1 MYNNKPIH
9 IMYHIIPEVFHKC
22 MLFTK
27 VIDVKEKSFTYIL
40 NLNINKLT
48 FIICKT
54 MLEYDLLYDF
64 MINRSC
70 LGFYISVDF
79 LIKLLYSSK

>member
-40 NLNINKLT
+40 NLNINELT

-54 MLEYDLLYDF
+54 MLEYDQPVVLRLLYF
-64 MINRSC
+64 SRFS
-70 LGFYISVDF
+70 Y
-79 LIKLLYSSK
+79 